1 MDLYLHRLNSAQRTA
16 FLQGLKNGQVALC
29 GMYLN
34 ELTGLCRPEEL
45 MRLFRL
51 AAQLREQT
59 GTTLDSAMISDV
71 PGYTWGS
78 VPAMAQAGIKYFSVA
93 PNYLDRIGDIL
104 VQWENKPFY
113 WVGPSA
119 RDKVLVWIPY
129 KGYAMSHIYGS
140 LTPKFVEH
148 YQAELDRTHYP
159 YDIAYIRWSGHG
171 DNAAP
176 DPAICEFVKDWS
188 ARHEW
193 PKFVISSTSEA
204 FRALEKRYGPQLPV
218 VRGDWTPY
226 WEDGAGSSALETGMN
241 RDSSDRLVQ
250 AEALW
255 AMQHPATYPAG
266 DFERAWNKVL
276 LYSEHTWGAWCSISE
291 PLRRETREQWA
302 VKQSYAIAAD
312 FQSRDLLS
320 RALGQSQKTADRSMI
335 DVINTASWPRTD
347 LVVVPKYLAEQR
359 SRVEDQQG
367 RPLPSQRLRNGELVF
382 LARNVPPL
390 AAVRYTL
397 KDGPPHVEG
406 KVLAQG
412 CQIEND
418 KVSVRLDATTGAIV
432 ELRSHG
438 LEGNLVDGTSGH
450 ALNDYLYLIG
460 DQLKDLQR
468 NGPVKITVQETGPL
482 LASLL
487 VESDAPGCHK
497 LWREV
502 RLAAGLD
509 HVELI
514 DVVDK
519 KRLEAASYTANEGK
533 ESINFA
539 FPFHVPHGQVRLE
552 VPYGVVCPDADQIP
566 SACKNWFTVSR
577 WADVANADFGI
588 TWVTLDALS
597 RAGRRRYRDAAQLPN
612 QPHNL
617 AKTRRSDPKTLLL
630 GHEQSLAHQ
639 LPRLSGRSHTL
650 PIHSSAPSRSRSCR
664 GLALRHRAKSAVVSY
679 RSAPGAFAGLFALEV
694 GFPRRAGDGP
704 EAQ

>member
-1 MDLYLHRLNSAQRTA
+1 MSLTIDYAGQPMATRAITLKPPRKTTIYILPHSHNDIGYTEIQTEIEDKQVNNLLLGMEYARKTASYPPGARFVWNVEVLWAVDLYLHRLNSAQRTA

-266 DFERAWNKVL
+266 DFER
-276 LYSEHTWGAWCSISE
+276 
-291 PLRRETREQWA
+291 
-302 VKQSYAIAAD
+302 
-312 FQSRDLLS
+312 
-320 RALGQSQKTADRSMI
+320 
-335 DVINTASWPRTD
+335 
-347 LVVVPKYLAEQR
+347 
-359 SRVEDQQG
+359 
-367 RPLPSQRLRNGELVF
+367 
-382 LARNVPPL
+382 
-390 AAVRYTL
+390 
-397 KDGPPHVEG
+397 
-406 KVLAQG
+406 
-412 CQIEND
+412 
-418 KVSVRLDATTGAIV
+418 
-432 ELRSHG
+432 
-438 LEGNLVDGTSGH
+438 
-450 ALNDYLYLIG
+450 
-460 DQLKDLQR
+460 
-468 NGPVKITVQETGPL
+468 
-482 LASLL
+482 
-487 VESDAPGCHK
+487 
-497 LWREV
+497 
-502 RLAAGLD
+502 
-509 HVELI
+509 
-514 DVVDK
+514 
-519 KRLEAASYTANEGK
+519 RLEQGAVVLGTHLG
-533 ESINFA
+533 
-539 FPFHVPHGQVRLE
+539 
-552 VPYGVVCPDADQIP
+552 GVVQYQRTIAPRDPGTMGRQAILCNCGRLPVARP
-566 SACKNWFTVSR
+566 S
-577 WADVANADFGI
+577 
-588 TWVTLDALS
+588 
-597 RAGRRRYRDAAQLPN
+597 LPG
-612 QPHNL
+612 P
-617 AKTRRSDPKTLLL
+617 
-630 GHEQSLAHQ
+630 
-639 LPRLSGRSHTL
+639 
-650 PIHSSAPSRSRSCR
+650 
-664 GLALRHRAKSAVVSY
+664 
-679 RSAPGAFAGLFALEV
+679 
-694 GFPRRAGDGP
+694 GP
-704 EAQ
+704 EPEDGGPFDD